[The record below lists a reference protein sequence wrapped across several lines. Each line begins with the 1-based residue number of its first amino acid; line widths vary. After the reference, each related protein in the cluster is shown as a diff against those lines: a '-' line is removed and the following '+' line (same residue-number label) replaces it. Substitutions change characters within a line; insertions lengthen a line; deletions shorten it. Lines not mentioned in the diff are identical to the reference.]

1 MSSQLIKDYSIID
14 DDWRQIMP
22 PEAEVEVKKQAGK
35 VVIFKLTGEDSLTS
49 EQIEKTTIPQE
60 GKLLLPVKVFLHHQN
75 NLKSRIS
82 NQEIG
87 IWIETHE
94 EIDSFINQI
103 EDLNN
108 LPCIAVSTKKFA
120 DGRIFSLGNL
130 LRMKYKYKNELR
142 AIGDV
147 LRDQLFFLKRSGF
160 NSFLIRKDKD
170 AKDALLGLNDFTT
183 TYQGA
188 VDQTKPAWKIIN
200 RN

>member
-1 MSSQLIKDYSIID
+1 MSSQLIKDYSIVD
-14 DDWRQIMP
+14 DDWQQIMP
-22 PEAEVEVKKQAGK
+22 PEAEIEIKKQAGK

-49 EQIEKTTIPQE
+49 EQIEKTTIPKE
-60 GKLLLPVKVFLHHQN
+60 GKLLLPVKVFLHHQD

-103 EDLNN
+103 EDMNN

-170 AKDALLGLNDFTT
+170 AKDALLGLNDFTIP
-183 TYQGA
+183 YQGA

>member
-1 MSSQLIKDYSIID
+1 MSSQLIKDYNIVD
-14 DDWRQIMP
+14 DDWQQIMP
-22 PEAEVEVKKQAGK
+22 PEAEIEVKKQAGK
-35 VVIFKLTGEDSLTS
+35 VVIFKLTGESSLTT
-49 EQIEKTTIPQE
+49 EQIEKTTIPEE
-60 GKLLLPVKVFLHHQN
+60 GKLLLPVKVFLHHQD
-75 NLKSRIS
+75 NLKGRIS
-82 NQEIG
+82 NQEVG

-94 EIDSFINQI
+94 EIESFINQI
-103 EDLNN
+103 EDINN

-147 LRDQLFFLKRSGF
+147 LRDQLFFLMRSGF

-183 TYQGA
+183 PYQGA

>member
-1 MSSQLIKDYSIID
+1 MSSQLIKDNSIVD

-22 PEAEVEVKKQAGK
+22 PEAEIEVKKQAGK

-49 EQIEKTTIPQE
+49 EQIEKTTMPKE
-60 GKLLLPVKVFLHHQN
+60 GKLLLPVKVFLHHQD
-75 NLKSRIS
+75 NLKGRIS

-94 EIDSFINQI
+94 EIESFINQI
-103 EDLNN
+103 EDINN

-120 DGRIFSLGNL
+120 DGRIFSIGNL

-170 AKDALLGLNDFTT
+170 AKTH
-183 TYQGA
+183 Y
-188 VDQTKPAWKIIN
+188 
-200 RN
+200 

>member
-1 MSSQLIKDYSIID
+1 MSSQLIKDNTIVD
-14 DDWRQIMP
+14 DDWWQIMP
-22 PEAEVEVKKQAGK
+22 PEAEIEVKKQAGK
-35 VVIFKLTGEDSLTS
+35 VVIFKLTGESSLTT
-49 EQIEKTTIPQE
+49 EQIEKTTIPEE
-60 GKLLLPVKVFLHHQN
+60 GKLLLPVKVFLHHQD
-75 NLKSRIS
+75 NLKGRIS
-82 NQEIG
+82 NQEVG

-94 EIDSFINQI
+94 EIESFINQI
-103 EDLNN
+103 EDINN

-147 LRDQLFFLKRSGF
+147 LRDQLFFLMRSGF

-183 TYQGA
+183 PYQGA

>member
-1 MSSQLIKDYSIID
+1 MSSQLIKDYSIVD
-14 DDWRQIMP
+14 DDWQQIMP
-22 PEAEVEVKKQAGK
+22 PEAEIEIKKQAGK

-49 EQIEKTTIPQE
+49 EQIEKTTIPKE
-60 GKLLLPVKVFLHHQN
+60 GKLLLPVKVFLHRQD

>member
-1 MSSQLIKDYSIID
+1 MSSQLIKDNTIVD

-22 PEAEVEVKKQAGK
+22 PEAETEVKKQAGK
-35 VVIFKLTGEDSLTS
+35 VVIFKLTGESSLTT
-49 EQIEKTTIPQE
+49 EQIEKTTIPEE
-60 GKLLLPVKVFLHHQN
+60 GKLLLPVKVFLHHQD
-75 NLKSRIS
+75 NLKGRIS
-82 NQEIG
+82 NQEVG

-94 EIDSFINQI
+94 EIESFINQI
-103 EDLNN
+103 EDINN

-147 LRDQLFFLKRSGF
+147 LRDQLFFLMRSGF

-183 TYQGA
+183 PYQGA